1 MNKNP
6 SISTKTNFRQSI
18 LSTPNQFITGLKLAK
33 NIKPSRDF
41 DKIVISGMGG
51 SALPGNLLNTYWN
64 NNLTRNKKDATISI
78 HQNRFYKLPP
88 ESFSNCLNIICS
100 YSGNTEETISSFQ
113 EALNNNLEIIAI
125 SSGGKIEDMARKN
138 NIPHIKLPKPS
149 DDFQPRMAT
158 GYFLFAIIQI
168 LINSKKL
175 PDLTKEIGDSAKK
188 LTFALPLLEKK
199 GKNLANNLVNKTP
212 IIYSSTKFKS
222 LSMIWKIK
230 FNETTKIP
238 AFYNVFPELNHN
250 EFIGFTHTQDNYFVI
265 MLRNPEGNKK
275 NLKRYDLTAE
285 FLKKKNI
292 KVKIIDILSGD
303 IFFQL
308 FSTIALG
315 DWTSYYLALKY
326 DTNPNAVTMIE
337 EFKKELNKE

>member
-1 MNKNP
+1 MRKNL
-6 SISTKTNFRQSI
+6 SNLSKTNFRQSI
-18 LSTPNQFITGLKLAK
+18 LSAPNQFIDGLKLAK
-33 NIKPSRDF
+33 NILPDRNF
-41 DKIVISGMGG
+41 NKIVISGMGG
-51 SALPGNLLNTYWN
+51 SALPGNLLSTYWN
-64 NNLTRNKKDATISI
+64 NDLTKNKNDDTISI

-88 ESFSNCLNIICS
+88 ESFNNCLNIICS

-113 EALNNNLEIIAI
+113 ESLNDNLTTIAI
-125 SSGGKIEDMARKN
+125 SSGGKIEDMAKKN

-168 LINSKKL
+168 LINSNKL
-175 PDLTKEIGDSAKK
+175 PDLTKEIGVSAKK
-188 LTFALPLLEKK
+188 FASTLPLLEKK
-199 GKNLANNLVNKTP
+199 GIDLANNLINKTP
-212 IIYSSTKFKS
+212 IVYSSTKFKS

-250 EFIGFTHTQDNYFVI
+250 EFIGFTHPQDNYFII
-265 MLRNPEGNKK
+265 MLRNQSGNKK
-275 NLKRYDLTAE
+275 NLKRYDLTAD
-285 FLKKKNI
+285 FLKDRGI
-292 KVKIIDILSGD
+292 KVEIIDILPGD
-303 IFFQL
+303 IFFQM

-326 DTNPNAVTMIE
+326 NTDPNAVTMIE
-337 EFKKELNKE
+337 KFKKELNKK